1 MKNIKIRFFILC
13 LCLSVTGYTSA
24 SARTEKVKTDIDWP
38 AFMQKQDLIWEI
50 LPEYWYESAYMGN
63 GMLGLMIYKE
73 PGQNYIRFETG
84 NCSVHDHKAGS
95 DLFAIPRLLTGHFAL
110 HPEGTIVNGTMHLD
124 IWNAE
129 TKAEIT
135 TTKGIIRLHA
145 YVHANDMVMLLS
157 LIHISEPT
165 RFRLTPPMERKT
177 SVGNGYLP
185 PPKARDIFMQKE
197 KENG

>member
-73 PGQNYIRFETG
+73 PGQNYNRQ
-84 NCSVHDHKAGS
+84 
-95 DLFAIPRLLTGHFAL
+95 LLGTRPQSGIGLICHSPTAHRAL
-110 HPEGTIVNGTMHLD
+110 
-124 IWNAE
+124 
-129 TKAEIT
+129 
-135 TTKGIIRLHA
+135 
-145 YVHANDMVMLLS
+145 
-157 LIHISEPT
+157 
-165 RFRLTPPMERKT
+165 RLT
-177 SVGNGYLP
+177 S
-185 PPKARDIFMQKE
+185 
-197 KENG
+197 

>member
-73 PGQNYIRFETG
+73 PGQNYIRLKPAT
-84 NCSVHDHKAGS
+84 A
-95 DLFAIPRLLTGHFAL
+95 RY
-110 HPEGTIVNGTMHLD
+110 
-124 IWNAE
+124 
-129 TKAEIT
+129 T
-135 TTKGIIRLHA
+135 TTKR
-145 YVHANDMVMLLS
+145 DR
-157 LIHISEPT
+157 T
-165 RFRLTPPMERKT
+165 
-177 SVGNGYLP
+177 YLP
-185 PPKARDIFMQKE
+185 FPDCSPGTSPYILKV
-197 KENG
+197 

>member
-1 MKNIKIRFFILC
+1 MSLSFSHSHNVQKYHAVSYTHLDVYKRQSYNIMKNIKIRFFILC

-73 PGQNYIRFETG
+73 PGHNYIRFETG

-110 HPEGTIVNGTMHLD
+110 H
-124 IWNAE
+124 
-129 TKAEIT
+129 
-135 TTKGIIRLHA
+135 
-145 YVHANDMVMLLS
+145 LS
-157 LIHISEPT
+157 LIHIY
-165 RFRLTPPMERKT
+165 RCH
-177 SVGNGYLP
+177 
-185 PPKARDIFMQKE
+185 
-197 KENG
+197 

>member
-73 PGQNYIRFETG
+73 PGQNYIRLETG

-135 TTKGIIRLHA
+135 TTKEESS
-145 YVHANDMVMLLS
+145 VC
-157 LIHISEPT
+157 
-165 RFRLTPPMERKT
+165 TPMYTPM
-177 SVGNGYLP
+177 
-185 PPKARDIFMQKE
+185 IW
-197 KENG
+197 